1 MKYKLRITDEENKKE
16 INVSEDEIMEVK
28 YKIGLAEDTN
38 LANSRSTVEMEIIG
52 KIISNLENTGNNQE
66 IQSVNDDLYEKNKKN
81 IIDLVEWAE
90 SYPAKIGR
98 ASCRE
103 RV

>member
-1 MKYKLRITDEENKKE
+1 MKYRLKITDEENKKE

-52 KIISNLENTGNNQE
+52 KIISNLENTGNNW
-66 IQSVNDDLYEKNKKN
+66 KNYFKFGKHR
-81 IIDLVEWAE
+81 
-90 SYPAKIGR
+90 K
-98 ASCRE
+98 
-103 RV
+103 